1 MQSFPF
7 PGLLPEAMHAQPSSS
22 DVSYQQQGQQPL
34 LLALAQRTQN
44 RFLEQFHLPGNVRK
58 TEVKGA
64 SFYAWKES
72 REPLHKER
80 NQKTEYKCLCKLQES
95 KKRLRKSCAVICRNR
110 EFIQRL
116 LKCMKN
122 LRKANIEKPKN
133 SNRMKIFTRR
143 KNKRNEG
150 DETLGK
156 QKQIE

>member
-1 MQSFPF
+1 M
-7 PGLLPEAMHAQPSSS
+7 
-22 DVSYQQQGQQPL
+22 
-34 LLALAQRTQN
+34 
-44 RFLEQFHLPGNVRK
+44 
-58 TEVKGA
+58 
-64 SFYAWKES
+64 
-72 REPLHKER
+72 
-80 NQKTEYKCLCKLQES
+80 
-95 KKRLRKSCAVICRNR
+95 ICRNR